1 VSVVRAMVVA
11 VRVALLPGLFLA
23 IGGCSESVTSPSG
36 QAPFSQTDVRAGT
49 GAAIIAGSV
58 ATVHYTGWLYRES
71 GTDGK
76 GLQFETSRSGEPFSF
91 TVGAGQVIEGWDQ
104 GLLGMRVGGV
114 RRLVIPP
121 SLGYGPERN
130 GPLPPNAT
138 LVFEIEL
145 FEVE

>member
-1 VSVVRAMVVA
+1 MSIVRAMVVA
-11 VRVALLPGLFLA
+11 VRFVLVPGLFLA
-23 IGGCSESVTSPSG
+23 CAGCSDSVTSPSG

-49 GAAIIAGSV
+49 GAAIISGSL

-91 TVGAGQVIEGWDQ
+91 TVGVGQVIAGWDQ
-104 GLLGMRVGGV
+104 GMLGMRVGGV

-121 SLGYGPERN
+121 SLGYGPTRN

-145 FEVE
+145 FDVE